1 MIEMEEGL
9 LTLDDCLRTFTQKER
24 LEGENSWYCNKCKD
38 FKEATK
44 QMEIYK
50 SNKILVLAFKRFSR
64 VRKVRTMVK
73 FPVEALNMGPY
84 LLSNKNKQPIIYDL
98 YGVVNHYGSLG
109 GGHYTAYCQN
119 FLNKRWYEFNDSQ
132 VSEITRKEI
141 SSGDSYVLFY
151 RLRD

>member
-84 LLSNKNKQPIIYDL
+84 LLCKTTPIQPTRT
-98 YGVVNHYGSLG
+98 SSPSSTTS
-109 GGHYTAYCQN
+109 TA
-119 FLNKRWYEFNDSQ
+119 S
-132 VSEITRKEI
+132 STITAA
-141 SSGDSYVLFY
+141 
-151 RLRD
+151 